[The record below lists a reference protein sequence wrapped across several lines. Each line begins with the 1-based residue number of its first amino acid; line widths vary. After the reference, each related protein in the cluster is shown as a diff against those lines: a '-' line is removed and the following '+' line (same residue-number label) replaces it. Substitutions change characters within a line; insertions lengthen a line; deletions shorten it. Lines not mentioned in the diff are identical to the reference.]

1 MRDIK
6 FKYWWQFEN
15 MFLEQVF
22 TLDQIEHHAVMDYVC
37 SDDFPSYP
45 LTSSKRQFTGLTDK
59 NGVDIYEGDIL
70 INDLGRICKVEWHE
84 YQAGF
89 DCVFVKDTDFKR
101 DIDLSRGFRNHQLS
115 TFAEIIGN
123 IHQNKDLLGG

>member
-1 MRDIK
+1 MASWDEIVQQKNLHRLIDNG
-6 FKYWWQFEN
+6 E
-15 MFLEQVF
+15 
-22 TLDQIEHHAVMDYVC
+22 
-37 SDDFPSYP
+37 YP
-45 LTSSKRQFTGLTDK
+45 LMQFTGLTDK

-70 INDLGRICKVEWHE
+70 INHLGRICKVEWHE

-123 IHQNKDLLGG
+123 IHQNKDLLGE